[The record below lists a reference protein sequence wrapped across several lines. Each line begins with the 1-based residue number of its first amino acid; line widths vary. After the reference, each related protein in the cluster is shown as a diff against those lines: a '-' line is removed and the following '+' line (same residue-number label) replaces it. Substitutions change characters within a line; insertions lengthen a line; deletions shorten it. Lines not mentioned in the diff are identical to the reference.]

1 MRTQAPRE
9 VRQDHPGHTPPS
21 PDTLRKLELSR
32 QRAETVQTREMHCP
46 ICGFLV
52 QIIPVTQTEL
62 VFVRCR
68 KCKFT
73 GPLDPA
79 YFRRMRRLIAYQTR
93 IGEYGRRNKR

>member
-1 MRTQAPRE
+1 MRQECPLPVREQTKHAAPS
-9 VRQDHPGHTPPS
+9 QDV
-21 PDTLRKLELSR
+21 LRKLELSR
-32 QRAETVQTREMHCP
+32 QRAASVETREMHCP

-52 QIIPVTQTEL
+52 QIIPVTQTEI

-79 YFRRMRRLIAYQTR
+79 YFRRIKRLSAYQTKIR
-93 IGEYGRRNKR
+93 AGYRKMKR

>member
-1 MRTQAPRE
+1 MTATMERQARHE
-9 VRQDHPGHTPPS
+9 VSGFQSPS
-21 PDTLRKLELSR
+21 PDTLLKLELSR
-32 QRAETVQTREMHCP
+32 KKAEHVATRELNCP

-62 VFVRCR
+62 VFVKCR

-79 YFRRMRRLIAYQTR
+79 YFRRMKRLHTYQSVFS
-93 IGEYGRRNKR
+93 ESVQRNKR